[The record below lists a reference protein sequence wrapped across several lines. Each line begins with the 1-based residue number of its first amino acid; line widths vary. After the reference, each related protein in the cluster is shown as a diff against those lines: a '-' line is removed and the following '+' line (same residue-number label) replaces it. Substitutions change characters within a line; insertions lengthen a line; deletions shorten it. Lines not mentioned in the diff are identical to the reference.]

1 MSIKKLCLLFTI
13 LLIIASGLFVGIYY
27 SGKEEIKQLDTK
39 ENNNTE
45 NINSEKI
52 IDVVGKTTIEQEAE
66 KPKEVNQ
73 EVKKEIVKDK
83 KEVEEKSTKQEIKN
97 NTDNNI
103 PIVEEQAPVVEEK
116 EEIIETPSCT
126 PKKFVWSWV
135 VPEFS
140 SESSCEAKGNTFIP
154 EYGYQC
160 DSYQD
165 DCGDYYYML
174 RLFDDNQHLI
184 DWHTIE
190 N

>member
-1 MSIKKLCLLFTI
+1 MSIKKVCLLFVV
-13 LLIIASGLFVGIYY
+13 LVVFASGLFIAIHY
-27 SGKEEIKQLDTK
+27 SSKEEIHQLDDNK
-39 ENNNTE
+39 E
-45 NINSEKI
+45 S
-52 IDVVGKTTIEQEAE
+52 TIEIINEKEIDIAEEVDNTNVEKQE
-66 KPKEVNQ
+66 
-73 EVKKEIVKDK
+73 EVKKEIKEEVVKEE
-83 KEVEEKSTKQEIKN
+83 KEVENKTTKQEN
-97 NTDNNI
+97 NTDNNTPVI
-103 PIVEEQAPVVEEK
+103 EELPVAEEV
-116 EEIIETPSCT
+116 IETPSCT